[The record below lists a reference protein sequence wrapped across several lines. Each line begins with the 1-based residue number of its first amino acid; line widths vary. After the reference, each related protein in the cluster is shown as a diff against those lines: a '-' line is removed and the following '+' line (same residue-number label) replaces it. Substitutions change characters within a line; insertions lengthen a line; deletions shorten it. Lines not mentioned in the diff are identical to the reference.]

1 MTGFKRAL
9 AHVLTFEGGFVDHPK
24 DPGGATN
31 RGVTQKTYDHWRL
44 GQGLERR
51 SVKHI
56 HETEVERIYFEQYW
70 LKVGAHQLPPALA
83 FVCFDGAVNHG
94 VHRALSWLAETRDW
108 RVIVAHR
115 LAFYAS
121 LTTFDTFGRGWTRR
135 MASVTRL
142 AAELDGTNPAA
153 DRLLMVFGEDGAQAA
168 TVPFSE
174 DLLIRVRG
182 NRVFVRPDN
191 A

>member
-24 DPGGATN
+24 DPGGATY
-31 RGVTQKTYDHWRL
+31 RGITQKTYDSWRL
-44 GQGLERR
+44 SQGLERR
-51 SVKHI
+51 SVRHI
-56 HETEVERIYFEQYW
+56 HETEVERIYFEGYW
-70 LKVGAHQLPPALA
+70 LKVGAHQLPAPLA
-83 FVCFDGAVNHG
+83 FVLFDAAVNHG
-94 VHRALSWLAETRDW
+94 VNRALGWLAETRDW

-115 LAFYAS
+115 LNFYAS
-121 LTTFDTFGRGWTRR
+121 LGTFDTFGRGWTRR

-142 AAELDGTNPAA
+142 AAELDTPAET
-153 DRLLMVFGEDGAQAA
+153 DQLLLVFGEDGAQAA
-168 TVPFSE
+168 TVPFSQ

-191 A
+191 Q

>member
-31 RGVTQKTYDHWRL
+31 RGVTQATYDGWRK
-44 GQGLERR
+44 GQGLAVR
-51 SVKHI
+51 SVKLI
-56 HETEVERIYFEQYW
+56 TDVEVEQIYFQQYW
-70 LKVGAHQLPPALA
+70 LKVGAHQLPSPLA

-94 VHRALSWLAETRDW
+94 VNRALAWLAETRDW

-115 LAFYAS
+115 LNFYAS
-121 LTTFDTFGRGWTRR
+121 LGTFDTFGRGWTRR

-142 AAELDGTNPAA
+142 AAELDTPTET
-153 DRLLMVFGEDGAQAA
+153 DQLLLVFGEDGAQAT
-168 TVPFSE
+168 TVPFSQ

-191 A
+191 Q

>member
-9 AHVLTFEGGFVDHPK
+9 EHVLQYEGGWSDNPL
-24 DPGGATN
+24 DPGGATM
-31 RGVTQKTYDHWRL
+31 RGVTQATYSSWRKA
-44 GQGLERR
+44 QGLPER
-51 SVKHI
+51 SVKFI
-56 HETEVERIYFEQYW
+56 TMDEVEKIYFQNYW
-70 LKVGAHQLPPALA
+70 LKVGAHQLPPALG
-83 FVCFDGAVNHG
+83 FVLFDSSVNHG
-94 VHRALSWLAETRDW
+94 VNRALGWLAETRDW

-121 LTTFDTFGRGWTRR
+121 LSTFDTFGRGWTRR

-142 AAELDGTNPAA
+142 AAELDTPAET

-168 TVPFSE
+168 TVPYSQ

-191 A
+191 E